1 MSFYHRL
8 TGCKAPTSKIFVDNK
23 NCKWRKCENPHGLKF
38 HYIASKG
45 VSKSYTY
52 HHSKNYNKGY
62 DRMDSVLIL
71 TILIVVC
78 AVSFDFINGFHDT
91 ANAIATSVSTKALRP
106 RQAVLLAA
114 VMNFIGAM
122 TFTGVA
128 KTITKDIVDPF
139 KLENGTIVILAALLA
154 AIAWNLITWY
164 FGIPSSSSHA
174 LIGSIAGAAIA
185 AAGFSSLN
193 YSGFLT
199 IIQALLISPLLAF
212 GVGFIVYSIFKV
224 IFRNNNLTRTNNN
237 FRKIQVVTAALQAYS
252 HGTNDAQKAMGIIT
266 MALIVNNYQT
276 SDDVQTWVQFICALA
291 MGLGTSIG
299 GWKII
304 KTVGGKIMKI
314 RPINGVAADVTGAAI
329 IFGATF
335 IHLPVST
342 THVISS
348 SILGVG
354 SAHRV
359 KGVKWGTAQRMLITW
374 VITLPISAT
383 LAALFYFFIQLFL

>member
-1 MSFYHRL
+1 MNTL
-8 TGCKAPTSKIFVDNK
+8 
-23 NCKWRKCENPHGLKF
+23 
-38 HYIASKG
+38 
-45 VSKSYTY
+45 
-52 HHSKNYNKGY
+52 
-62 DRMDSVLIL
+62 LIL
-71 TILIVVC
+71 TILIVFC
-78 AVSFDFINGFHDT
+78 ALAFDFINGFHDT
-91 ANAIATSVSTKALRP
+91 ANSIATSVSTKALKP
-106 RQAVLLAA
+106 RHAIILAA
-114 VMNFIGAM
+114 TMNFIGAL

-139 KLENGTIVILAALLA
+139 QLENGSYVILAALLA

-185 AAGFSSLN
+185 AAGFGILKWA
-193 YSGFLT
+193 GFLK
-199 IIQALLISPLLAF
+199 ILQGLIISPILAF
-212 GVGFIVYSIFKV
+212 VIGFIVYSIFKV
-224 IFRNNNLTRTNNN
+224 LFKNNNLTKTNRN
-237 FRKIQVVTAALQAYS
+237 FRYIQIATAALQSYT

-266 MALIVNNYQT
+266 MALIANGYAT
-276 SDDVQTWVQFICALA
+276 SDDIQLWVQVSCAIA

-314 RPINGVAADVTGAAI
+314 RPVNGVAADLTGAMI
-329 IFGATF
+329 IFGATL

-359 KGVKWGTAQRMLITW
+359 KGVKWGTAKSMIITW
-374 VITLPISAT
+374 FITLPISAT
-383 LAALFYFFIQLFL
+383 LAGLIYTIINFLF